1 MRGRGGRNVF
11 SSLRSLLFI
20 SPLDEPVDWEEWRE
34 EKERGEEE
42 EEQGGGGHSSQEH
55 LLPPLLSPYISLSIV
70 SCVKL
75 MGCRT
80 DAPRSS
86 AALMNGA
93 VVSVIVQL
101 LCCCSLT
108 PH

>member
-42 EEQGGGGHSSQEH
+42 EGGGGVTATAARSTSS
-55 LLPPLLSPYISLSIV
+55 LLSSPHIFHCLLSPVLS
-70 SCVKL
+70 
-75 MGCRT
+75 
-80 DAPRSS
+80 
-86 AALMNGA
+86 
-93 VVSVIVQL
+93 
-101 LCCCSLT
+101 
-108 PH
+108 